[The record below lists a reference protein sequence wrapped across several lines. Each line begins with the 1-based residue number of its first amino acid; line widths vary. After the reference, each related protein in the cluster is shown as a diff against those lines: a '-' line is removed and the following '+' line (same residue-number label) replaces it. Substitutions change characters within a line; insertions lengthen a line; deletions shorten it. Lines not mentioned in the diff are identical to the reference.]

1 MSERCSVSANV
12 IIRMM
17 MNESSDES
25 NDEELLL
32 TLMLLRRQTMMRKRP
47 KKRAVW
53 GREIFKARK
62 RQGTYNLLQEM
73 QLNDRESYFRY
84 LLKYIIF
91 ILKCAI
97 VYPRVCTPK

>member
-1 MSERCSVSANV
+1 MKAVT
-12 IIRMM
+12 
-17 MNESSDES
+17 

-32 TLMLLRRQTMMRKRP
+32 TLMLLRRRIMMRKRP

-53 GREIFKARK
+53 VREIFKARK
-62 RQGTYNLLQEM
+62 RQGTYNNLLQVV

-97 VYPRVCTPK
+97 VYPLVCTPT